1 MKLTARDI
9 QRQINWK
16 LPNSADRSPIPQE
29 TEPSHFPMSA
39 LQPPPA
45 RRAPIPTVEQEWP
58 WLRYVYGLGFLLA
71 IVFSALADYFS

>member
-1 MKLTARDI
+1 MKLTARDLH
-9 QRQINWK
+9 RQIGWK
-16 LPNSADRSPIPQE
+16 LPNSAELSPIPQE
-29 TEPSHFPMSA
+29 TEPAHFPMSA
-39 LQPPPA
+39 LQPPA

>member
-58 WLRYVYGLGFLLA
+58 WLRYAYGLAALLA
-71 IVFSALADYFS
+71 IVVSALIDYAK